1 MVPASRQLLFRPTF
15 QFSPLGPGIPISH
28 VLSVRLQA
36 PFSPVQPSTLPA
48 PLFVTPPY
56 FDAPGLSLTDT
67 SVLSEHFNF
76 TWPIQSTLLVSYSQ
90 LDLSECLFR

>member
-1 MVPASRQLLFRPTF
+1 MVPASRQLLFHPTF
-15 QFSPLGPGIPISH
+15 QVSPLGPGIPISH
-28 VLSVRLQA
+28 ALSVKLQA
-36 PFSPVQPSTLPA
+36 PLNPVQPSTRPA

-56 FDAPGLSLTDT
+56 FDAPSVSLTDT

-90 LDLSECLFR
+90 LDLSECLLK